1 MEIVS
6 GDYRIKTVLGRLEAI
21 IDNENQRIGKD
32 PEFDLKV
39 SNAHKSR
46 CLYELTML
54 FRDTDPQELANTYI
68 EQMHD
73 LKSKLA
79 LNARRVEAHLH
90 EDSLGSIEDLPAL
103 DGISAGREPARQDR
117 VGEIWNRWSLDLFGL
132 SGHTLSEN

>member
-1 MEIVS
+1 MILTGAEKMEIVS
-6 GDYRIKTVLGRLEAI
+6 TDYRIKTVLGRLEMI
-21 IDNENQRIGKD
+21 IDNENQRIGAD

-54 FRDTDPQELANTYI
+54 FRGTDLKQLAASHLD
-68 EQMHD
+68 QMHG

-90 EDSLGSIEDLPAL
+90 AVRAVADLLKNAVREA
-103 DGISAGREPARQDR
+103 DGDGTYTQEQFIY
-117 VGEIWNRWSLDLFGL
+117 
-132 SGHTLSEN
+132 SEA

>member
-1 MEIVS
+1 MKHEADTMEVVS
-6 GDYRIKTVLGRLEAI
+6 NDYRIKTVLGRLEMI
-21 IDNENQRIGKD
+21 IDNENQRIGSD

-54 FRDTDPQELANTYI
+54 FRGTDPQALAVSHI
-68 EQMHD
+68 DQMHS

-90 EDSLGSIEDLPAL
+90 AVRAVADLLKNAARDA
-103 DGISAGREPARQDR
+103 DGDGTYTQEQFIY
-117 VGEIWNRWSLDLFGL
+117 
-132 SGHTLSEN
+132 SEA